1 MITNVFFFSLPK
13 VGVMDPPVVETKQGK
28 VSGKFISV
36 SSELTEKR
44 CANFNAIPF
53 AKYERLERAEPF
65 GKWEGTLD
73 GTGTHSLYV
82 R

>member
-1 MITNVFFFSLPK
+1 MIFFLSFPKFGIMASPIAETN
-13 VGVMDPPVVETKQGK
+13 QGK